1 MSEGNRRVGSGIAG
15 LDQAIDQFRLG
26 DNVVW
31 QVDTIENYRYVVEPY
46 VKQARKDNRNLIYI
60 RFGLHE
66 PVIEE
71 TEDIRVY
78 EVSPEGGF
86 EDFATRIHTII
97 REEGVKAFYVF
108 DCLTDLL
115 KFWYS
120 DLMIGNFFT
129 VTCPFLFTLDTI
141 AYFAL
146 RRNVH
151 TYDTIARIRE
161 TTQILL
167 DLYEVEEEYYIHPLK
182 VWQRYSPTMFL
193 PHKIT
198 ETGCVSI
205 TSSAETAELL
215 SNMVFGSERMDYW
228 NMTVSRARET
238 LAGGDAQEKEE
249 AKRLLAALLIGSDSR
264 MFSMCLQCFRLE
276 DLLKI
281 ASREIGS
288 GYIGGK
294 SAGMLL
300 ARRILTRGQENRE
313 YFQPLLEAHDSY
325 YLGSDVFY
333 TYIVQNGCG
342 SCG

>member
-120 DLMIGNFFT
+120 DLMIGNF
-129 VTCPFLFTLDTI
+129 
-141 AYFAL
+141 
-146 RRNVH
+146 
-151 TYDTIARIRE
+151 
-161 TTQILL
+161 
-167 DLYEVEEEYYIHPLK
+167 
-182 VWQRYSPTMFL
+182 L
-193 PHKIT
+193 P
-198 ETGCVSI
+198 
-205 TSSAETAELL
+205 
-215 SNMVFGSERMDYW
+215 
-228 NMTVSRARET
+228 
-238 LAGGDAQEKEE
+238 
-249 AKRLLAALLIGSDSR
+249 
-264 MFSMCLQCFRLE
+264 
-276 DLLKI
+276 
-281 ASREIGS
+281 
-288 GYIGGK
+288 
-294 SAGMLL
+294 
-300 ARRILTRGQENRE
+300 
-313 YFQPLLEAHDSY
+313 
-325 YLGSDVFY
+325 
-333 TYIVQNGCG
+333 
-342 SCG
+342 

>member
-115 KFWYS
+115 KF
-120 DLMIGNFFT
+120 L
-129 VTCPFLFTLDTI
+129 
-141 AYFAL
+141 
-146 RRNVH
+146 
-151 TYDTIARIRE
+151 
-161 TTQILL
+161 
-167 DLYEVEEEYYIHPLK
+167 
-182 VWQRYSPTMFL
+182 
-193 PHKIT
+193 
-198 ETGCVSI
+198 
-205 TSSAETAELL
+205 
-215 SNMVFGSERMDYW
+215 VFGSNDRKLFYR
-228 NMTVSRARET
+228 NLPVSVYTGYHSLLCSAQKRA
-238 LAGGDAQEKEE
+238 
-249 AKRLLAALLIGSDSR
+249 
-264 MFSMCLQCFRLE
+264 
-276 DLLKI
+276 
-281 ASREIGS
+281 
-288 GYIGGK
+288 Y
-294 SAGMLL
+294 
-300 ARRILTRGQENRE
+300 
-313 YFQPLLEAHDSY
+313 
-325 YLGSDVFY
+325 V
-333 TYIVQNGCG
+333 
-342 SCG
+342 